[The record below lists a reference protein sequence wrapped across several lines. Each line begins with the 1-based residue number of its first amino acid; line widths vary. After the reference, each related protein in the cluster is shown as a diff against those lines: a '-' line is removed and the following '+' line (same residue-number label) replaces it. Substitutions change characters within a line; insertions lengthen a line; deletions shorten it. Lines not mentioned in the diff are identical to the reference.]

1 MIDNGIIGK
10 IGLIT
15 ETTLSQKSIKVME
28 IMLGISIHH
37 TQWNVALVEYIIMVV
52 VKIIIIMIKN
62 ITTII
67 IIGMI

>member
-1 MIDNGIIGK
+1 MMVD
-10 IGLIT
+10 LIT

-28 IMLGISIHH
+28 IMLGISIPH

-52 VKIIIIMIKN
+52 VKIIIIMIRN
-62 ITTII
+62 IIIII